1 MKQGSEAERARQNG
15 KPGRSD
21 LSKARGLVRG
31 LRDSTIEHLDS
42 QAEV

>member
-31 LRDSTIEHLDS
+31 LFCNYNGTRP
-42 QAEV
+42 